1 MKHYLNSS
9 QRRKSIKV
17 WVSDE
22 ERSLIEAKAHNYCY
36 RRLAPYIRDAAIY
49 ERVTK
54 VNIKAQDE
62 ILNAYAD
69 NTREIKSIVK
79 DIRHICKFAT
89 QISERDRQELLDLM
103 KAIYK
108 KQKAMLALID
118 KKLDLEVWQEINR
131 NKEV

>member
-1 MKHYLNSS
+1 MKHYLNPS

-54 VNIKAQDE
+54 VNVKAKDE
-62 ILNAYAD
+62 FLMHMLIIL
-69 NTREIKSIVK
+69 EKVK
-79 DIRHICKFAT
+79 V
-89 QISERDRQELLDLM
+89 LL
-103 KAIYK
+103 KI
-108 KQKAMLALID
+108 
-118 KKLDLEVWQEINR
+118 
-131 NKEV
+131 